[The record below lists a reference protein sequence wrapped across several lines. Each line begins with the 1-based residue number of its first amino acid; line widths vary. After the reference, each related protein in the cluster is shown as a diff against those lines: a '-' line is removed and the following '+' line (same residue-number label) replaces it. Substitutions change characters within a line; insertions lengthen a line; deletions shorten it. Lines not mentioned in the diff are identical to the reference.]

1 MKPTPLSRCPAQQSD
16 DSTVQQLAAG
26 IAIHSAVWISSILHF
41 EPAAAAFRIEN
52 PFVRSVATL
61 EELGANVPASPFV

>member
-1 MKPTPLSRCPAQQSD
+1 MKPTPLSRCPAQQFD

-52 PFVRSVATL
+52 PFVRPL
-61 EELGANVPASPFV
+61 